1 MASSDSGSGENSP
14 SPEITPQTSITP
26 AAGVPA
32 HFQLGPDQIDL
43 TMPAIPTRR
52 TSAQT
57 SALYNMLHRPSNG
70 VFVNVGQTPA
80 GSGQWAWMTDDDRT
94 NAENLGLS
102 PREVEMMRLNGIFTQ
117 GRDEWAGPFTVW
129 YPEPRFFNPANEPAG
144 EGRFEY
150 HTTHDRGHAELNF
163 GGQEEYLLG
172 PHPTATQIWR
182 IRNVFVESEDEDR
195 TAGIDLVWLPADSE
209 PTITI
214 APVPAISA
222 DDLIDDLTEDEGHG
236 ANQID
241 PNSGMRHKPT
251 NRGENDQTGSAT
263 ANYHTNV
270 FGGTPYT
277 LDRSRA
283 HATVVEPRKTWIV
296 TNKGVWQQ
304 WTGAKTVDWSNKNEV
319 EKLNK
324 WKEQALTRHDWP
336 PKRTGV
342 RPPYTAEQKVWLMD
356 RVKEERRTGRT
367 LSNEQVTLDFNAR
380 FNETRSVTG
389 ITAILHR
396 TRLRLSAE
404 IEAQEE
410 MDAPTS

>member
-1 MASSDSGSGENSP
+1 MASSDSGSGRTNSVLEP
-14 SPEITPQTSITP
+14 NVSTTPQTTTTP
-26 AAGVPA
+26 AEGVPT
-32 HFQLGPDQIDL
+32 HFRLQQDQINL
-43 TMPAIPTRR
+43 TLPSIPSRR
-52 TSAQT
+52 TTAQT
-57 SALYNMLHRPSNG
+57 TALYNATHRPGNG

-80 GSGQWAWMTDDDRT
+80 GPGLWAWMTDDDRL

-102 PREVEMMRLNGIFTQ
+102 PREVEMMRLNGIFTE
-117 GRDEWAGPFTVW
+117 GRVEWAGPFTVW
-129 YPEPRFFNPANEPAG
+129 YPEARFFNPESEPAG
-144 EGRFEY
+144 EGRWEY
-150 HTTHDRGHAELNF
+150 HTTHDRDHAELNF
-163 GGQEEYLLG
+163 GGQEEYGLG
-172 PHPTATQIWR
+172 AHPTAVQIWR
-182 IRNVFVESEDEDR
+182 IRNIFIESEDEDETSR
-195 TAGIDLVWLPADSE
+195 INLVWVAADSE
-209 PTITI
+209 PNTIS
-214 APVPAISA
+214 PVPAVPTG
-222 DDLIDDLTEDEGHG
+222 DLELTEEEGHG
-236 ANQID
+236 ADQID
-241 PNSGMRHKPT
+241 PNSGERHAPT

-304 WTGAKTVDWSNKNEV
+304 WTGAKTLDWFNKNEV

-342 RPPYTAEQKVWLMD
+342 RPPYTAEQKAWLMD

-396 TRLRLSAE
+396 TRLRLSEE
-404 IEAQEE
+404 IA
-410 MDAPTS
+410 A

>member
-1 MASSDSGSGENSP
+1 MASSGSGSGESSP
-14 SPEITPQTSITP
+14 SPEITPQTTTTP
-26 AAGVPA
+26 AASVPTL
-32 HFQLGPDQIDL
+32 FQLDHDQIDL

-57 SALYNMLHRPSNG
+57 SALYNTLHRPSNG

-80 GSGQWAWMTDDDRT
+80 GSGYWVWMTDDDRA
-94 NAENLGLS
+94 NAETLGLL

-129 YPEPRFFNPANEPAG
+129 YPEPQFFNPVNEPAV

-150 HTTHDRGHAELNF
+150 HTTHDRDLAELNF
-163 GGQEEYLLG
+163 GGQEVYGLG

-182 IRNVFVESEDEDR
+182 IRNVFVESEDEDK
-195 TAGIDLVWLPADSE
+195 TAGINLVWVAADSE
-209 PTITI
+209 PNTISPMP
-214 APVPAISA
+214 AVPTG
-222 DDLIDDLTEDEGHG
+222 DLELTEEEGHG
-236 ANQID
+236 ADQID
-241 PNSGMRHKPT
+241 PNSGERHAPT

-270 FGGTPYT
+270 FGGVPHT

-304 WTGAKTVDWSNKNEV
+304 WTGAKTLDWSNKNEV

-342 RPPYTAEQKVWLMD
+342 RPPYTAEQKAWLMD

-410 MDAPTS
+410 RDAPTS